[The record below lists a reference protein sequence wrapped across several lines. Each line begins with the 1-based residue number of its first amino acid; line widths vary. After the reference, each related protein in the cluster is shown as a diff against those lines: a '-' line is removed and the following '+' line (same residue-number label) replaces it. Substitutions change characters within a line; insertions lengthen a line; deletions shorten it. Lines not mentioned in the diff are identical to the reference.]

1 MILWRGDD
9 VCFEMQ
15 RDGSRLVIFDLNL
28 CRATSLITIEDIED
42 ILYRRILWSRVSN
55 LLSRVKIV
63 LWVLPSLD
71 CKFDMISVSA
81 VSVDLW

>member
-1 MILWRGDD
+1 MILRGDD
-9 VCFEMQ
+9 VCFEML

-28 CRATSLITIEDIED
+28 CKATSLITIEDIED

-63 LWVLPSLD
+63 LWVLLSLD
-71 CKFDMISVSA
+71 CNFDMIRVSA